1 MDRVESSSPPSVVT
15 SHDQAALPFFYF
27 FSLNFG
33 FFVVRFLIF
42 FSCNCY
48 KLPASIDGPY
58 GLLVVSPIIE
68 MYCDVDYWANKML
81 ACDVIHHVGVC

>member
-1 MDRVESSSPPSVVT
+1 VESSSPPSVVT

-42 FSCNCY
+42 FLLAIVINCQ
-48 KLPASIDGPY
+48 PALMALMGF
-58 GLLVVSPIIE
+58 
-68 MYCDVDYWANKML
+68 W
-81 ACDVIHHVGVC
+81 